1 MGKGPIVG
9 TSIIRHLVHLMI
21 KMPAVAL
28 IVVIKMY
35 QIFTLYEL
43 LARMASLRRIFM
55 NEIMSHWYNGLL
67 KRSLYSEDGETLLKC
82 FRILKNP
89 TLTIIKRYQ
98 NQKDRPVWIV
108 WPLSWFPERPFTFG
122 CYINYGLS
130 GLNSNFLSKVTVFC
144 KIDRIWTTL
153 LISGPP

>member
-43 LARMASLRRIFM
+43 LARMAILRRIFM
-55 NEIMSHWYNGLL
+55 NEIMSHRYNGLL
-67 KRSLYSEDGETLLKC
+67 KRSLYSEDGKIEKIFQNSQKPNLNYNQTLPKPKRPPS
-82 FRILKNP
+82 FQE
-89 TLTIIKRYQ
+89 IK
-98 NQKDRPVWIV
+98 WA
-108 WPLSWFPERPFTFG
+108 TH
-122 CYINYGLS
+122 
-130 GLNSNFLSKVTVFC
+130 
-144 KIDRIWTTL
+144 
-153 LISGPP
+153 LIS